1 MRLQKRLNIALT
13 IALTIAFILLGAFV
27 FRVAYCRTIEA
38 LIDLYGSFK
47 YYFCV
52 LFGLPTEVLPSI
64 TDYSRVMD
72 RSVILPSDFENFKV
86 NVTTY
91 FSILFSKENFLSWL
105 SEIRAKVSI
114 WARVLIIF
122 LPCVVVLII
131 VVKRIYATPNTRHN
145 KDTFPLRIYK
155 VVTRYTT
162 EPLKCFLRQY
172 FEFIKQHNSIWIIWL
187 TIWVFNLN
195 FATVITEFFAFYF
208 YFAVSFDFV
217 GIYTQIVKLAR
228 DLQPF
233 FRFFPWWSLSV
244 AAYCLL
250 YNFRKKIAL
259 NRLRHFEAKNCGF
272 INELPIVS
280 MACGSMGK
288 KKTTLITDMTLSQ
301 EVMFR
306 QKALSILQENDMKF
320 PYFPWISFEK
330 ELQKCM
336 EYHTV
341 YNLATVKEWVNKKR
355 RRYEKHGGTTGQLY
369 GYDEERYG
377 IIYRDGLKES
387 HIVDILETYAQA
399 YFIYVLQSS
408 LIVSN
413 YAIRTDSEILN
424 AGNLP
429 LWITDFFSD
438 NVRRGGYSHI
448 LDFDVLRLGKKV
460 FENNPKSGSF
470 EFGVVAITEIGKERG
485 NNLELK
491 EVKKSVTETNQKND
505 LFNSWLKMCR
515 HSATVDNFPFIKV
528 FTDEQRPE
536 SWGADSRDLC
546 EIITILSAGEQR
558 LALPFYTI
566 EEMVIEWIYGRFIDL
581 YADFRY
587 NRGDNTL
594 LVHILKSITARLWKR
609 NVKIYN
615 KYGYSVLTVAK
626 QAGTMDGKI
635 RRKKYYL
642 CNQKIYSR
650 RFSTDCFSDYFNEQA
665 KNTEV
670 GLNDYE
676 EYAAGKAT
684 VAELKAQNSYF
695 INSLYKCDEETT
707 PCATLYDKGV
717 KRDI

>member
-13 IALTIAFILLGAFV
+13 VVLTIAFILLGAFV
-27 FRVAYCRTIEA
+27 FRVAYCRTNEA

-52 LFGLPTEVLPSI
+52 LFGFSVDGIPSVAERSKVLNW
-64 TDYSRVMD
+64 D
-72 RSVILPSDFENFKV
+72 VILPADFETFKA
-86 NVTTY
+86 NCIS
-91 FSILFSKENFLSWL
+91 FFRLFTSKENFLSWL
-105 SEIRAKVSI
+105 NTAGGKAGVWAK
-114 WARVLIIF
+114 IF
-122 LPCVVVLII
+122 VILLPCILAVII
-131 VVKRIYATPNTRHN
+131 AIKRLYAKGNTKHN
-145 KDTFPLRIYK
+145 VDTVPLRVFKKISA
-155 VVTRYTT
+155 VTYQPTKRFVCGYID
-162 EPLKCFLRQY
+162 FLR
-172 FEFIKQHNSIWIIWL
+172 EHNWIWISWL
-187 TIWVFNLN
+187 IMWAFHLN
-195 FATVITEFFAFYF
+195 IASIVIEFFAYYF
-208 YFAVSFDFV
+208 FFSVSFRVDT
-217 GIYTQIVKLAR
+217 IYTQFVKLAI
-228 DLQPF
+228 DLQPL

-244 AAYCLL
+244 AAYCLF

-320 PYFPWISFEK
+320 PYFPWILFEQ

-341 YNLATVKEWVNKKR
+341 YNLATVKEWIKKKR

-387 HIVDILETYAQA
+387 HIFNILETYAQA

-460 FENNPKSGSF
+460 LENNPKAGSF

-566 EEMVIEWIYGRFIDL
+566 EEMVIEWVYGRFIDL

-594 LVHILKSITARLWKR
+594 LVHILKTVTAWLWKH
-609 NVKIYN
+609 NVKIHN
-615 KYGYSVLTVAK
+615 KYAYSVLAVAK

-642 CNQKIYSR
+642 CNRKIYSR

-670 GLNDYE
+670 GLNEYE
-676 EYAAGKAT
+676 EYAAEKAT

-695 INSLYKCDEETT
+695 INSLYKCDEFN
-707 PCATLYDKGV
+707 YDK
-717 KRDI
+717 K

>member
-1 MRLQKRLNIALT
+1 MKWQRRFNITLT
-13 IALTIAFILLGAFV
+13 TTLTTAFILLGIFT
-27 FRVAYCRTIEA
+27 FRQSYCRTIEA
-38 LIDLYGSFK
+38 LIDLYGGFK
-47 YYFCV
+47 YYFRV
-52 LFGLPTEVLPSI
+52 LFDLPTSGLPSV
-64 TDYSRVMD
+64 TDYSKVMEWTA
-72 RSVILPSDFENFKV
+72 ILPSDFESFKV
-86 NVTTY
+86 NATTY
-91 FSILFSKENFLSWL
+91 FSMLISKENFLSWL
-105 SEIRAKVSI
+105 SATGTKASILAKVLTI
-114 WARVLIIF
+114 LLPCFLVLIIA
-122 LPCVVVLII
+122 I
-131 VVKRIYATPNTRHN
+131 KRMYASGNTKHN
-145 KDTFPLRIYK
+145 VDTIPLRVFKKISA
-155 VVTRYTT
+155 VTYQPIKWFVCGYI
-162 EPLKCFLRQY
+162 EFLR
-172 FEFIKQHNSIWIIWL
+172 EHNWIWISWL
-187 TIWVFNLN
+187 VMWAFHLN
-195 FATVITEFFAFYF
+195 IASIVIEFFAYYF
-208 YFAVSFDFV
+208 FFSVSFRVDT
-217 GIYTQIVKLAR
+217 IYTQFVKLVI

-233 FRFFPWWSLSV
+233 LRFFPWWSLV
-244 AAYCLL
+244 IAAYCLF

-320 PYFPWISFEK
+320 PHFPWILFEK

-355 RRYEKHGGTTGQLY
+355 VRYEKHGGTTGQLY
-369 GYDEERYG
+369 FYDEERYG
-377 IIYRDGLKES
+377 TIYNDGLKEEN
-387 HIVDILETYAQA
+387 VFDVLQTYAQA

-408 LIVSN
+408 LIASN
-413 YAIRTDSEILN
+413 YAIRTDSEILD

-429 LWITDFFSD
+429 LWLTDFFSD
-438 NVRRGGYSHI
+438 NVRKGRYSHV

-460 FENNPKSGSF
+460 LENNPKSGSF

-491 EVKKSVTETNQKND
+491 EVKKAVNETNQKND

-566 EEMVIEWIYGRFIDL
+566 EEMVIEWVYGRFIGL

-615 KYGYSVLTVAK
+615 KYGYSVLSVAK

-642 CNQKIYSR
+642 CNRKIYSK
-650 RFSTDCFSDYFNEQA
+650 RFSTDCFSDYFNEMA
-665 KNTEV
+665 RNVKT
-670 GLNDYE
+670 GINDYI
-676 EYAAGKAT
+676 EYATEKAS
-684 VAELKAQNSYF
+684 VSELKEQHSYF
-695 INSLYKCDEETT
+695 INSLYDSQIIKNGE
-707 PCATLYDKGV
+707 
-717 KRDI
+717 RD

>member
-1 MRLQKRLNIALT
+1 MRLKKRLNIALT
-13 IALTIAFILLGAFV
+13 VALTIAFILLGAFV

-52 LFGLPTEVLPSI
+52 LFGFPVDGITSVTERSKVLNW
-64 TDYSRVMD
+64 D
-72 RSVILPSDFENFKV
+72 VILPADFETFKA
-86 NVTTY
+86 NCIA
-91 FSILFSKENFLSWL
+91 FFRLFISKENFLSWL
-105 SEIRAKVSI
+105 NSTGGKAGVWAK
-114 WARVLIIF
+114 IF
-122 LPCVVVLII
+122 VILLPCILAVII
-131 VVKRIYATPNTRHN
+131 AIKRLYAKGNTKHN
-145 KDTFPLRIYK
+145 VDTIPLRIFK
-155 VVTRYTT
+155 KISAVTYQPTKRFICSYID
-162 EPLKCFLRQY
+162 FLR
-172 FEFIKQHNSIWIIWL
+172 EHNWIWISWL
-187 TIWVFNLN
+187 IMWAFHLNL
-195 FATVITEFFAFYF
+195 ASIVIEFFAYYF
-208 YFAVSFDFV
+208 FFSVSFRVDT
-217 GIYTQIVKLAR
+217 IYTQFVKLAI
-228 DLQPF
+228 DLQLF
-233 FRFFPWWSLSV
+233 FSFFPWWSLV
-244 AAYCLL
+244 IAAYCLF

-259 NRLRHFEAKNCGF
+259 NCLRHFEAKNCGF

-306 QKALSILQENDMKF
+306 QKALSILWENDIKF
-320 PYFPWISFEK
+320 PYFPWILFEK

-341 YNLATVKEWVNKKR
+341 YNLATVKEWIKKKR
-355 RRYEKHGGTTGQLY
+355 LRYEKHGGTTGQLY

-413 YAIRTDSEILN
+413 YAIRTDSEILD

-429 LWITDFFSD
+429 MWLTDFFSD
-438 NVRRGGYSHI
+438 NVRQGGYSHI
-448 LDFDVLRLGKKV
+448 LDFDALRLGKKV
-460 FENNPKSGSF
+460 LENNPRSGSF

-491 EVKKSVTETNQKND
+491 EVKKVTNETNQKND

-546 EIITILSAGEQR
+546 EIITILSTGEQR
-558 LALPFYTI
+558 LTLPFYTI
-566 EEMVIEWIYGRFIDL
+566 EEMVIEWVYGRFIDL

-594 LVHILKSITARLWKR
+594 LVHILKSVTAWLWKR

-626 QAGTMDGKI
+626 QAGTMDGKSK
-635 RRKKYYL
+635 RKKYYL
-642 CNQKIYSR
+642 MNRKIYSR
-650 RFSTDCFSDYFNEQA
+650 RFTTDCFSDYFNEQA
-665 KNTEV
+665 KKSAV
-670 GLNDYE
+670 GLNDYISYRTE
-676 EYAAGKAT
+676 RAT
-684 VAELKAQNSYF
+684 VEELKKQNSYF
-695 INSLYKCDEETT
+695 IGGLYRDE
-707 PCATLYDKGV
+707 KGE
-717 KRDI
+717 